1 MGLMEAIMISSFA
14 FQFWYHNR
22 ASLCPAVRVL
32 LNRIH
37 SIETNM
43 FAAAVK
49 KLFYKKKV
57 NHQAVL
63 TILYGGQSGNSAFLA
78 KEAKK
83 YLQRNAF
90 TPRVVNMAK
99 YDFRQLGEEEHLLVL
114 VSTHGEG
121 EPPESASRFYR
132 FLFSEEAPRLNRLN
146 FAVCAL
152 GDSSYEY
159 FCQTGKDMDRRFQE
173 LGGTRLHDR
182 VDCDVEFH
190 QTAAQ
195 WLSGVLSVL
204 QNHGGEKAETLQIEA
219 ETQRETFQAVIR
231 EKYRLNEGPD
241 SATFHVVLSVD
252 HRDFSYQ
259 PGDSVSIV
267 PRNPDSLVQLVLR
280 RLGYTEDVEVNYDD
294 DSHSFQ
300 WLLTHSFELT
310 TLSKGLLNRYQAI
323 AKSSGLEALLAN
335 EKTLNRYLQDHD
347 VADLFADFPSQAG
360 PGELVFVFRK
370 LQARLYS
377 IASSWAA
384 HPGEVHLTIRQ
395 VCFFKRG
402 RKREGACSGYLNQWL
417 EVGESLPIQLVPNE
431 QFRLPA
437 QPETPVIMI
446 GAGTGVA
453 PFRAFM
459 QERARQQASSK
470 NWLFFG
476 EKRQQHDF
484 FYRENWANWLS
495 TGRLSRLDLA
505 FSRDRDEKVYVQH
518 KIRQEGTTFFEWLN
532 HGAHVYVCG
541 SVAMGHAVRD
551 TIRELVEAAGN
562 LSEKESENYL
572 NSLMEEGRWH
582 VDVY

>member
-1 MGLMEAIMISSFA
+1 
-14 FQFWYHNR
+14 
-22 ASLCPAVRVL
+22 
-32 LNRIH
+32 
-37 SIETNM
+37 M
-43 FAAAVK
+43 FASAVK
-49 KLFYKKKV
+49 KLLNKKKV
-57 NHQAVL
+57 SHQAVL
-63 TILYGGQSGNSAFLA
+63 TILYGGQSGNSEFLA

-83 YLQRNAF
+83 YLQKNEF

-99 YDFRQLGEEEHLLVL
+99 YDFRQLQEEQHLLVL

-132 FLFSEEAPRLNRLN
+132 FLFSEEVSRLNQLN
-146 FAVCAL
+146 YAVCAL

-173 LGGTRLHDR
+173 LGGTRLYDR

-190 QTAAQ
+190 QAAGQ

-204 QNHGGEKAETLQIEA
+204 QNYGGEKSESMQIDA
-219 ETQRETFQAVIR
+219 DTQRKTFQAVVR
-231 EKYRLNEGPD
+231 KKCRLNEGSD

-252 HRDFSYQ
+252 HPDFEYQ

-267 PRNPDSLVQLVLR
+267 PRNPDSLVQLVIAQLACDEEAQVDYE
-280 RLGYTEDVEVNYDD
+280 GQ
-294 DSHSFQ
+294 SHSFK
-300 WLLTHSFELT
+300 WFLTHAFELT
-310 TLSKGLLNRYQAI
+310 TLSKGLLSRYQSI
-323 AKSSGLEALLAN
+323 AKSSELEALLVD
-335 EKTLNRYLQDHD
+335 EKELNRYLKDHD
-347 VADLFADFPSQAG
+347 LADLLADFPTQAE
-360 PGELVFVFRK
+360 PGELVPVFRK

-377 IASSWAA
+377 IASSWKA
-384 HPGEVHLTIRQ
+384 HPGEVHLTVKQ
-395 VCFFKRG
+395 VCFSSRG
-402 RKREGACSGYLNQWL
+402 RNREGACSGYLNQWL
-417 EVGESLPIQLVPNE
+417 EVGESLSIQLVPND
-431 QFRLPA
+431 QFRLPG
-437 QPETPVIMI
+437 QPDIPVIMI

-459 QERARQQASSK
+459 QERAVHQVPSK

-484 FYRENWANWLS
+484 FYQEDWANWLGTS
-495 TGRLSRLDLA
+495 RLSRLDLA

-518 KIRQEGTTFFEWLN
+518 KIRQEGTTFFDWLN
-532 HGAHVYVCG
+532 QGAHVYVCG
-541 SVAMGHAVRD
+541 SVAMGHAVRE
-551 TIRELVEAAGN
+551 TIRELVEVAGN